1 MKAGAIYG
9 DTPLHVAVLN
19 PNPAILKMLLKKG
32 LEIEARDQNGE
43 TPLCLVRSNYHHD
56 RQSTKFVFTSDEIIS
71 ILIQAGA
78 DVNARDNSGNTPL
91 HCAFFIESFIGMKG
105 IQALLEAGADV
116 NAKNINGRTPLHLA
130 GDLAAKRGFNF
141 LIKVGADVNVKD
153 SFGKKPYLRDRAIS
167 D

>member
-1 MKAGAIYG
+1 
-9 DTPLHVAVLN
+9 
-19 PNPAILKMLLKKG
+19 
-32 LEIEARDQNGE
+32 
-43 TPLCLVRSNYHHD
+43 
-56 RQSTKFVFTSDEIIS
+56 
-71 ILIQAGA
+71 
-78 DVNARDNSGNTPL
+78 
-91 HCAFFIESFIGMKG
+91 MKG